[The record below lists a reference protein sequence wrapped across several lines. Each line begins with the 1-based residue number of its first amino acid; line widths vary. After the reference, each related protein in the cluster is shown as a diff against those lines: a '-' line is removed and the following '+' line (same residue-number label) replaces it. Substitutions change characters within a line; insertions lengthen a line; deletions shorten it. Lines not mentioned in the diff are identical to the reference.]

1 MKRLI
6 ARAVEKNRPA
16 LVQLFIIPILV
27 ALGDSNGKPL
37 QADKVQTEYYKVC
50 KRLLKAAFAGQN
62 IQSNPTYVRP
72 TLYSYISP
80 PETGLLRMIML
91 QYISYLFET
100 EL

>member
-16 LVQLFIIPILV
+16 LAVNKI
-27 ALGDSNGKPL
+27 
-37 QADKVQTEYYKVC
+37 
-50 KRLLKAAFAGQN
+50 KAAFAGQN
-62 IQSNPTYVRP
+62 IQSNPTYVRL
-72 TLYSYISP
+72 TLYSYIPS